1 MPGGEQLEEFQA
13 RCCAGFR
20 RIEPLLPP
28 DIHTA
33 WVIHGGVIMALLEA
47 YARPARNFYDYH
59 IGNGG
64 YVRCSCREG
73 ILHVEEIRTPE

>member
-1 MPGGEQLEEFQA
+1 M
-13 RCCAGFR
+13 
-20 RIEPLLPP
+20 
-28 DIHTA
+28 
-33 WVIHGGVIMALLEA
+33 IHGGVIMALLEA